1 MASLVNPFNINGN
14 YPIAGQDNDSQGF
27 RDNFTNIKN
36 NFIFIKQE
44 VEDLQSK
51 VILKSAL
58 SGSSL
63 DNNFLGSQVKN
74 IQTKNQS
81 ETVYDW
87 GEVGAATATEIQL
100 DLALGNIHKLNATG
114 SIKINSV
121 IKNWPAALQF
131 ARLLFY
137 VNISSVENTL
147 ELPSTLTTDLSGIP
161 GLRTVSSSRLI
172 TFTDPGDYIF
182 EFSSVDSGTT
192 TFVRELTRG
201 NPVFRDPNFYMA
213 GIGGYPTPTLRLGW
227 GNLFAVSAK
236 IDSNTKAGTD
246 TFSVRGGVT
255 SFQNFADGGNN
266 PATMTQA
273 GFSVAKSRTA
283 DPGAAGAA
291 NPTETVVNTGDYIG
305 YFNGLAFT
313 KNKDDSNNSYQQVA
327 AIGMYATGSNTSYGL
342 GGNIVISTKR
352 DGGVM
357 TPAVTI
363 DNDQNVIITGCLTVN
378 GTTTTINSTVMTV
391 DDKNIIVASG
401 AASATLANGA
411 GLSVDTAFANI
422 EYVNSGLTLASDD
435 RWSFN
440 KAVTIGMPSTLSNS
454 TATGALV
461 VQGGVGVG
469 GDLNVGGTFGLAS
482 TTDATSSTTGAFS
495 VAGGISA
502 QKNIIAGTNLYSNAT
517 TTASNLNAGA
527 FQVQGGAAIKGNL
540 YVGGQ
545 TVDGALK
552 GGMFVLAGSR
562 ATDVSTGALVV
573 KGGVGIAGNLYV
585 GDAGGAN
592 GLVITSTLRTNGT
605 AMINSNA
612 DARSATAALRVI
624 GGTLFES
631 NVVIGIGSGSQ
642 GRVFIDNSENVTA
655 GDISTGGLVL
665 GNGSARVGMSVSG
678 DINIGTS
685 DSGSIFIL
693 NREAARGTPITSPIK
708 PNETVLTGGNP
719 TLGAMTALGGV
730 NVFGNLHIGQPHDG
744 TSYDNNTNTWSG
756 VYNGATTKP
765 VGAWS
770 GNLVLNSGAWAT
782 NFNSGAL
789 QIKQVILADGSTSDG
804 GLGVAGNVYAN
815 GASYLGGLGF
825 SSSYANLVAASS
837 TESTKG
843 GTDPNGSLTVLGGAG
858 IQSKLNVGGVIA
870 ANAGINSTSKTI
882 GSIVITGSGGLGVG
896 GGITAA
902 NISLDAATNTQ
913 ESLLVPTGTLL
924 TTPKVGAVEFA
935 SGVWYATPTTSSR
948 AVIQTPH
955 MYVISGNAAFN
966 NGSLI
971 PTAGTNT
978 AYGIFGGTSG
988 TAGQLTV
995 AASTTYEFE
1004 IQLNITHALTP
1015 SSGTLLFNFGGT
1027 ATYTMYHYQ
1036 VSVVPQV
1043 YTDGVATAAAPTSP
1057 VDTVWSGTTT
1067 LPSISTGQAIILTAN
1082 TLANK
1087 SIRAKG
1093 ILVINVGGTVI
1104 PQIGFGA
1111 PNAPG
1116 VITRALQGSYWKMSP
1131 VGGASD
1137 ISTGN
1142 FAAS

>member
-1 MASLVNPFNINGN
+1 MASLVNPYNINGN

-121 IKNWPAALQF
+121 IKNWPAALQY

-137 VNISSVENTL
+137 INISSVENTL

-161 GLRTVSSSRLI
+161 GLRTVSSSKLI
-172 TFTDPGDYIF
+172 TFTNAGDYIF

-201 NPVFRDPNFYMA
+201 NPTFRDPNFYMA

-246 TFSVRGGVT
+246 TFSVRGGIT

-266 PATMTQA
+266 PSAMTQA

-283 DPGAAGAA
+283 DPGAAGSA
-291 NPTETVVNTGDYIG
+291 NPTETVVNTNDYIG
-305 YFNGLAFT
+305 YFNALAYT
-313 KNKDDSNNSYQQVA
+313 KNKDDANNSYQQMA
-327 AIGMYATGSNTSYGL
+327 LIGMYATGSNTSYGL

-352 DGGVM
+352 DGGILATAM
-357 TPAVTI
+357 TI
-363 DNDQNVIITGCLTVN
+363 DNNQDVVLAGNLTVN
-378 GTTTTINSTVMTV
+378 GTTTTINSTVLTV
-391 DDKNIIVASG
+391 DDKNVILASG
-401 AASATLANGA
+401 VGSATLANSSGI
-411 GLSVDTAFANI
+411 SIDTAWANI
-422 EYVNSGLTLASDD
+422 EYVNSGLALASDD

-440 KAVTIGMPSTLSNS
+440 KAVTIGMSSTASNS
-454 TATGALV
+454 TTTGALV
-461 VQGGVGVG
+461 VQGGVGIG

-482 TTDATSSTTGAFS
+482 TTDATSPTTGAFS
-495 VAGGISA
+495 VAGGMSA
-502 QKNIIAGTNLYSNAT
+502 QKNIIAGQNLYSNAT
-517 TTASNLNAGA
+517 TTASNLDAGA
-527 FQVQGGAAIKGNL
+527 FQVKGGAAVKGNL

-545 TVDGALK
+545 TVDGATL
-552 GGMFVLAGSR
+552 GGMFILAGSR
-562 ATDVSTGALVV
+562 ATSVSTGAVVV
-573 KGGVGIAGNLYV
+573 KGGAGVAGNLYV
-585 GDAGGAN
+585 GDPGSAN
-592 GLVITSTLRTNGT
+592 GMVITSTLRTNGT
-605 AMINSNA
+605 AMTASNS
-612 DARSATAALRVI
+612 DARSATAALRVV
-624 GGTLFES
+624 GGSYLEG
-631 NVVIGIGSGSQ
+631 NLILGIGSGTQ
-642 GRVFIDNSENVTA
+642 GRLIIDNNENVTA
-655 GDISTGGLVL
+655 GDITTGGVVL
-665 GNGSARVGMSVSG
+665 GNASARVGMSISG
-678 DINIGTS
+678 DINVGTT
-685 DSGSIFIL
+685 DSGSVYIL
-693 NREAARGTPITSPIK
+693 NREPARGTPITAPIK

-719 TLGAMTALGGV
+719 TLGAITAIGGV

-744 TSYDNNTNTWSG
+744 TSYDNTTNTWSG
-756 VYNGATTKP
+756 VANPTTTKP

-815 GASYLGGLGF
+815 GASFLGGLGY

-843 GTDPNGSLTVLGGAG
+843 GTNPNGSLVVLGGAG
-858 IQSKLNVGGVIA
+858 IQSKLNVGGAIA
-870 ANAGINSTSKTI
+870 ANAGIATTSKTI

-902 NISLDAATNTQ
+902 NISLDAATATQ
-913 ESLLVPTGTLL
+913 ESLLIPTGTLL
-924 TTPKVGAVEFA
+924 STPKVGALEFA
-935 SGVWYATPTTSSR
+935 SGVWYATPAASSR
-948 AVIQTPH
+948 AVMNTPH
-955 MYVISGNAAFN
+955 VYAVNGNASIN
-966 NGSLI
+966 NGQS
-971 PTAGTNT
+971 TYSTNT
-978 AYGIFGGTSG
+978 GYGIFGGSSG
-988 TAGQLTV
+988 TGTIGAFTAAG
-995 AASTTYEFE
+995 STTYRFE
-1004 IQLNITHALTP
+1004 IQFNLAHALTP
-1015 SSGTLLFNFGGT
+1015 ASSTLLFSFGGT
-1027 ATYTMYHYQ
+1027 ATYNMYQYR
-1036 VSVVPQV
+1036 VSVVPSA
-1043 YTDGVATAAAPTSP
+1043 YTHGSGTAAVPVSP
-1057 VDTVWSGTTT
+1057 VDTVWSGTST
-1067 LPSISTGQAIILTAN
+1067 LPSIATGQAVIQAAN
-1082 TLANK
+1082 VLPNK
-1087 SIRAKG
+1087 TVFVKG
-1093 ILVINVGGTVI
+1093 VLIVNAGGTII
-1104 PQIGFGA
+1104 PQIGFSVNPATQGA
-1111 PNAPG
+1111 
-1116 VITRALQGSYWKMSP
+1116 ILQGSYFIIAP
-1131 VGGASD
+1131 VGGTTTTS
-1137 ISTGN
+1137 IGN
-1142 FAAS
+1142 FSAT

>member
-137 VNISSVENTL
+137 INISSVENTL

-161 GLRTVSSSRLI
+161 GLRTVSSSKLI

-201 NPVFRDPNFYMA
+201 NPLFRDPNFYMA
-213 GIGGYPTPTLRLGW
+213 GIGAYPTPTLRLGW

-291 NPTETVVNTGDYIG
+291 NPTETVVNTGDFIG
-305 YFNGLAFT
+305 YFNGLAYT

-342 GGNIVISTKR
+342 GGNIIISTKR

-363 DNDQNVIITGCLTVN
+363 DNDQNVVITGCLTVN

-401 AASATLANGA
+401 AASATLANGS
-411 GLSVDTAFANI
+411 GISVDTAWANI

-440 KAVTIGMPSTLSNS
+440 KAVTIGMSSTASNS
-454 TATGALV
+454 TSTGALV

-482 TTDATSSTTGAFS
+482 TTDATSPTTGAFS

-545 TVDGALK
+545 TIDGALK

-592 GLVITSTLRTNGT
+592 GVVITSTLRTNGT
-605 AMINSNA
+605 AMVNSNS

-665 GNGSARVGMSVSG
+665 GNGSSRVGMSVSG
-678 DINIGTS
+678 DINIGTT
-685 DSGSIFIL
+685 DSGSIYIL
-693 NREAARGTPITSPIK
+693 NREAARGTPISAPIK

-744 TSYDNNTNTWSG
+744 TAYDNNTNSWSG
-756 VYNGATTKP
+756 TYNGATTKP

-770 GNLVLNSGAWAT
+770 GNLILNSGAWAT

-843 GTDPNGSLTVLGGAG
+843 GTNPNGSLTVLGGAG

-870 ANAGINSTSKTI
+870 ANAAVASTGKDS

-896 GGITAA
+896 GGITAG
-902 NISLDAATNTQ
+902 NIRLDASTNTQ
-913 ESLLVPTGTLL
+913 ESLLIPTGTLL
-924 TTPKVGAVEFA
+924 TTPKAGAVEFA
-935 SGVWYATPTTSSR
+935 GGVWYATPAASSR
-948 AVIQTPH
+948 AVMFTPH
-955 MYVISGNAAFN
+955 IYSVSGNASIN
-966 NGSLI
+966 NGGSVFN
-971 PTAGTNT
+971 PTT
-978 AYGIFGGTSG
+978 AYSIFGGGNPG
-988 TAGQLTV
+988 TAGAFS
-995 AASTTYEFE
+995 AAAATTYQFE
-1004 IQLNITHALTP
+1004 LQFNLTHAGTP
-1015 SSGTLLFNFGGT
+1015 TSASALLFTFGGT
-1027 ATYTMYHYQ
+1027 ATYTMYHYR
-1036 VSVVPQV
+1036 VSVVPVV
-1043 YTDGVATAAAPTSP
+1043 YTDSATTATVPTSP
-1057 VDTVWSGTTT
+1057 LDTVWSGTST
-1067 LPSISTGQAIILTAN
+1067 LPSITTGQAIIQASNSLTN
-1082 TLANK
+1082 RT
-1087 SIRAKG
+1087 IYVRG
-1093 ILVINVGGTVI
+1093 ILVTNAAGTILPQVGFTV
-1104 PQIGFGA
+1104 
-1111 PNAPG
+1111 APG
-1116 VITRALQGSYWKMSP
+1116 VETRTLRGSYWNITPIGGTSSIS
-1131 VGGASD
+1131 VGA
-1137 ISTGN
+1137 
-1142 FAAS
+1142 FA

>member
-121 IKNWPAALQF
+121 IKNWPAALQY

-137 VNISSVENTL
+137 INISSVDNTL

-161 GLRTVSSSRLI
+161 GLRTVSSSKLI
-172 TFTDPGDYIF
+172 TFTDAGDYIF

-192 TFVRELTRG
+192 CFVRELTRG

-227 GNLFAVSAK
+227 GNLFAISAK
-236 IDSNTKAGTD
+236 IDGTTKAGTD
-246 TFSVRGGVT
+246 TFSVRGGIT
-255 SFQNFADGGNN
+255 SFMNQADGGNN

-273 GFSVAKSRTA
+273 GFTVAKSRTA

-291 NPTETVVNTGDYIG
+291 NPNETVVNSGDYIG
-305 YFNGLAFT
+305 YFNALAYT
-313 KNKDDSNNSYQQVA
+313 KNKDDANNSYQQMA
-327 AIGMYATGSNTSYGL
+327 LIGMYATGSNTSYGL
-342 GGNIVISTKR
+342 GGNIVLSTKR
-352 DGGVM
+352 DGGPL
-357 TPAVTI
+357 TAAVTI
-363 DNDQNVIITGCLTVN
+363 DNDQNVVITGCLTVN

-401 AASATLANGA
+401 VGTALLANGS
-411 GLSVDTAFANI
+411 GLSVDTAWANI
-422 EYVNSGLTLASDD
+422 EYVNAGTATASDD

-440 KAVTIGMPSTLSNS
+440 KAVTIGMSSTASNS
-454 TATGALV
+454 TSTGALV
-461 VQGGVGVG
+461 VQGGVGIG
-469 GDLNVGGTFGLAS
+469 GSLNVGGTFGLAS
-482 TTDATSSTTGAFS
+482 TTDATSPTTGAFS
-495 VAGGISA
+495 VAGGMSA
-502 QKNIIAGTNLYSNAT
+502 QKNIIAGQNLYSNAT

-545 TVDGALK
+545 TVDGALL

-562 ATDVSTGALVV
+562 ATDTSTGALVV
-573 KGGVGIAGNLYV
+573 KGGAGIAGNLIV
-585 GDAGGAN
+585 GDAGSAN
-592 GLVITSTLRTNGT
+592 GVIISSTLRTNGT
-605 AMINSNA
+605 ALINANA
-612 DARSATAALRVI
+612 LARSSTAALRVV
-624 GGTLFES
+624 GGTIFES
-631 NVVIGIGSGSQ
+631 NVIIGIGSGSQ
-642 GRVFIDNSENVTA
+642 GRVFIDNGVNITA

-665 GNGSARVGMSVSG
+665 GNGTARVGMSVSG
-678 DINIGTS
+678 DINIGTTA
-685 DSGSIFIL
+685 SGSVYIL
-693 NREAARGTPITSPIK
+693 NREAGRGTPITAPIK

-719 TLGAMTALGGV
+719 TLGSMTAMGGV
-730 NVFGNLHIGQPHDG
+730 NVFGNLNIGQPHDG
-744 TSYDNNTNTWSG
+744 TLYDNNTNTWSG
-756 VYNGATTKP
+756 SYNPTTTKP

-770 GNLVLNSGAWAT
+770 GNLVLNSGTWAT

-843 GTDPNGSLTVLGGAG
+843 GTNPNGSLTVLGGAG
-858 IQSKLNVGGVIA
+858 IQGKLNVGGVIA
-870 ANAGINSTSKTI
+870 ANAGVATTGKTI
-882 GSIVITGSGGLGVG
+882 GSLVITGSGGLGVG

-902 NISLDAATNTQ
+902 NISLDAATATQ
-913 ESLLVPTGTLL
+913 ESLLIPTGTLL
-924 TTPKVGAVEFA
+924 TTPKVGAIEFA
-935 SGVWYATPTTSSR
+935 SGVWYATPAASSR
-948 AVIQTPH
+948 AVNIATH
-955 MYVISGNAAFN
+955 LYAINGNA
-966 NGSLI
+966 SLGVV
-971 PTAGTNT
+971 TGTVPGT
-978 AYGIFGGTSG
+978 TYGIFGGTSG
-988 TAGQLTV
+988 VAGRFDAQ
-995 AASTTYEFE
+995 ASTAYNFE
-1004 IQLNITHALTP
+1004 IQFTLAHALTP
-1015 SSGTLLFNFGGT
+1015 TNAHTLHFTFVGS
-1027 ATYTMYHYQ
+1027 ATYTYYNYH
-1036 VSVVPQV
+1036 VTVVNAL
-1043 YTDGVATAAAPTSP
+1043 YTEGATTATAPASS
-1057 VDTVWSGTTT
+1057 VETVWSGTTT
-1067 LPSISTGQAIILTAN
+1067 LPTISTGIILASQATAN
-1082 TLANK
+1082 KTVY
-1087 SIRAKG
+1087 IRG
-1093 ILVINVGGTVI
+1093 ILVTNTAGTILPSIGFSASTGVNTSILRGSFFMITPVGGT
-1104 PQIGFGA
+1104 G
-1111 PNAPG
+1111 
-1116 VITRALQGSYWKMSP
+1116 T
-1131 VGGASD
+1131 
-1137 ISTGN
+1137 ISTGS
-1142 FAAS
+1142 FASASV